1 MQVYDR
7 VVPTGASQ
15 TLWVLTSGVLLAV
28 LFETLAK
35 LARSR
40 LFEQLVDQVDQKLA
54 REVYSRFLAIRLD
67 QLPRSVGTLASQLR
81 GYESV
86 RGFLTAMTSHLMFDL
101 PGTELG
107 PGFAQPC
114 RWPEQEGPGG
124 QQFQD
129 RLAGRNDR
137 GRRDHQIGP
146 KRLAHALALDRH
158 HRRGP

>member
-1 MQVYDR
+1 LHALSDWTVAKLKLARPYDAAGSVVYKLIRREIFAPKRIWFEGVLAGFMINLIALATSFYSMQVYDR

-67 QLPRSVGTLASQLR
+67 QLPRSVGS
-81 GYESV
+81 
-86 RGFLTAMTSHLMFDL
+86 L
-101 PGTELG
+101 PRSSGATK
-107 PGFAQPC
+107 AC
-114 RWPEQEGPGG
+114 
-124 QQFQD
+124 
-129 RLAGRNDR
+129 AVS
-137 GRRDHQIGP
+137 
-146 KRLAHALALDRH
+146 
-158 HRRGP
+158 